1 MNLRSRKSLVVYSIA
16 VAGAA
21 VALQWLD
28 YRWSIRRLSTETY
41 IAIIAVSF
49 SALGLWLGVM
59 LTRRK
64 SDDRFEVNRKAL
76 DYLQITDREY
86 QVLELLAEG
95 RSNQEIAD
103 RLHIS
108 ANTVKTHL
116 ARLYDKLE
124 VSRRTQATAKAR
136 SLRLIR

>member
-1 MNLRSRKSLVVYSIA
+1 MNPRSRKSLIVYSVA
-16 VAGAA
+16 VAAA
-21 VALQWLD
+21 ALLLQWLD
-28 YRWSIRRLSTETY
+28 YRWSVRRLSTETY
-41 IAIIAVSF
+41 IAIIALSF

-64 SDDRFEVNRKAL
+64 PAQPFEVNRKAL

-95 RSNQEIAD
+95 QSNQEIAQQ
-103 RLHIS
+103 LHIS
-108 ANTVKTHL
+108 TNTVKTHL

-124 VSRRTQATAKAR
+124 VSRRTQATAKAK

>member
-1 MNLRSRKSLVVYSIA
+1 MNLRSGKSLIVYSIA
-16 VAGAA
+16 LAGAA

-28 YRWSIRRLSTETY
+28 YRWSLRRLSTETY
-41 IAIIAVSF
+41 IAIIALSF

-64 SDDRFEVNRKAL
+64 TDDRFEVNRSAL
-76 DYLQITDREY
+76 DYLEITAREY